1 MKSDDPP
8 IRKPSARSNPSS
20 LPSNRIANLD
30 STSESGK
37 RKTRSKSK
45 AAAAAGAKTTAG
57 RAKSARDASHTG
69 AVYWLTGLSGS
80 GKTTLAKRLAR
91 RLRQTDPAT
100 VLLDGEALRIAC
112 GRDLGYSLADRRKAS
127 ARVARLCR
135 MISDQ
140 GIDVVCAT
148 ISLFHEIQ
156 RWNRRNMPGYV
167 EIYLDVPLPELHKR
181 DPQGTYARALLG
193 EIDQVIGVDLP
204 MEEPEHPDVHLVVQ
218 DETARATMDRLW
230 AAVEEIRAGNLAR

>member
-20 LPSNRIANLD
+20 LPSNRIAKLD
-30 STSESGK
+30 AESASGK
-37 RKTRSKSK
+37 RAARSKSKSK
-45 AAAAAGAKTTAG
+45 AAAKSSAKP
-57 RAKSARDASHTG
+57 AKSSKDPGSAG

-80 GKTTLAKRLAR
+80 GKTTLAKRLVR

-100 VLLDGEALRIAC
+100 ILLDGEALRIAC

-127 ARVARLCR
+127 MRVSRLCR
-135 MISDQ
+135 MFSDQ
-140 GIDVVCAT
+140 GVDVVCST

-156 RWNRRNMPGYV
+156 RWNRRSMPGYV
-167 EIYLDVPLPELHKR
+167 EIYLDVPLQELHKR

-204 MEEPEHPDVHLVVQ
+204 MEEPESPDVHLVVH
-218 DETARATMDRLW
+218 DEPARETMERLW
-230 AAVEEIRAGNLAR
+230 TAIEEIRAGNFAR